1 MSKKK
6 ITLISWP
13 GPASL
18 LLVLGLQLHQI
29 VELHQIL
36 PHSEILHLKYDWEI
50 ILAKKRQNRNIRV
63 CKCKIYLSFRSISRL
78 FREDEESHK

>member
-6 ITLISWP
+6 ITLILWL

-36 PHSEILHLKYDWEI
+36 PHSEILHLKCDLEI
-50 ILAKKRQNRNIRV
+50 IPYKKRYYP
-63 CKCKIYLSFRSISRL
+63 KI
-78 FREDEESHK
+78 